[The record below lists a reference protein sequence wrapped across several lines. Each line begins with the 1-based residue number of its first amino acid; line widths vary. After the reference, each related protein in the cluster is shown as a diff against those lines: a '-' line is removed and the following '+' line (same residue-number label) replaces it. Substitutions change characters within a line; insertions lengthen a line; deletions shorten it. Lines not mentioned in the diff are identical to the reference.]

1 MLIDTLGFGVVSP
14 IQSRTLEPLILSRE
28 RVSNVVVVFCIFSL
42 HIHSYYSS
50 VRRSKRDTY
59 IFPIDLSSDLG
70 VLLRTVRILLTLL
83 QFLGVAMKLGTELSC
98 VSSFSAILEDGVP
111 TIPPIPQF

>member
-14 IQSRTLEPLILSRE
+14 IQSRTLEAFILSRE
-28 RVSNVVVVFCIFSL
+28 RVSNVVVVFWIFPL
-42 HIHSYYSS
+42 HIHSYYLS

-59 IFPIDLSSDLG
+59 MFPIDLSSDLG
-70 VLLRTVRILLTLL
+70 VLVRMVRILLTL
-83 QFLGVAMKLGTELSC
+83 QFLGVAMKLGAELSC

-111 TIPPIPQF
+111 TISPIPQF